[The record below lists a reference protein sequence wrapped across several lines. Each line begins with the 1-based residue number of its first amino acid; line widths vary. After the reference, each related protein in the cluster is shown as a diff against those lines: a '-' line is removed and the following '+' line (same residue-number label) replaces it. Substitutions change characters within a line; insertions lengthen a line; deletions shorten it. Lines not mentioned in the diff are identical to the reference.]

1 MIKLIQK
8 KFLSQLIT
16 LKTNCIYNKLA
27 KEAESHGETKYGIK
41 GQTSLSKLLVIPDQI
56 PYDYMHLV
64 LQGHSK
70 WILYKLFKSKS
81 SPIFIKEIDALEES
95 LLKIK
100 IPHFMNR
107 KPRSLKE
114 INKWKS
120 VEIKL
125 FKFYFAVLLL
135 IECMPRIY
143 YCHYACCI
151 FAIRMRH

>member
-64 LQGHSK
+64 LQRHSK
-70 WILYKLFKSKS
+70 WIPQFL
-81 SPIFIKEIDALEES
+81 
-95 LLKIK
+95 
-100 IPHFMNR
+100 
-107 KPRSLKE
+107 
-114 INKWKS
+114 IN
-120 VEIKL
+120 
-125 FKFYFAVLLL
+125 
-135 IECMPRIY
+135 
-143 YCHYACCI
+143 
-151 FAIRMRH
+151 